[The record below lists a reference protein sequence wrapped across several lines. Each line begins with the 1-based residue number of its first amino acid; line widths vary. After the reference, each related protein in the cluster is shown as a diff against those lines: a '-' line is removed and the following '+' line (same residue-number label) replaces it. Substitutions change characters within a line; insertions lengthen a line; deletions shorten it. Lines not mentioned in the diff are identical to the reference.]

1 VAENINKKVDEMLGG
16 WKTPFQNKEA
26 SWQAISQKIDSKSSM
41 QGRVFALPRFAR
53 VAAALAIILGL
64 SWVFIPRSDLV
75 LAQSSVGKTTE
86 LFLPDG
92 SKVTLNAVSEITYS
106 KEDFEK
112 DRVLDLSGEAFFQ
125 VKEGSRFTVRTE
137 GGEVSVLGTE
147 FNVHSRENRFMVQCR
162 SGRVAVTRG
171 VSKALLT
178 KGMMV
183 QNASDELT
191 EAIEDAPPITW
202 MEGQFLF
209 SERPVMEVFSEIER
223 QFGVRINGQGDLQGL
238 FTGEFERSN
247 LISALDVVCSTMGLN
262 YQVNELQGEVLVSTK

>member
-1 VAENINKKVDEMLGG
+1 MLGG
-16 WKTPFQNKEA
+16 WKTPFHDKEA

-41 QGRVFALPRFAR
+41 QGRVFALPRLAR

-64 SWVFIPRSDLV
+64 AWVFIPRSDLV

-92 SKVTLNAVSEITYS
+92 SKVMLNAVSEITYS

-112 DRVLDLSGEAFFQ
+112 DRVLDLAGEAFFQ

-147 FNVHSRENRFMVQCR
+147 FNVHSRENRFIVQCR
-162 SGRVAVTRG
+162 SGKVAVTRG
-171 VSKALLT
+171 VSRVLLT

-183 QNASDELT
+183 QNASDALS

-223 QFGVRINGQGDLQGL
+223 QFGVRITGQGDLQGL

-262 YQVNELQGEVLVSTK
+262 YQVNELQREVLVSTK